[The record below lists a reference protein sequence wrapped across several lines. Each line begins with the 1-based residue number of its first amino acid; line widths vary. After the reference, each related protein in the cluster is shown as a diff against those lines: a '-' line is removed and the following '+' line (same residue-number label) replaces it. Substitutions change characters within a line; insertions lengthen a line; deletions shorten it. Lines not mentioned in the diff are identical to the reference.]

1 MISNDVLLISDM
13 AIYGGVEA
21 GGTKFSCI
29 IGCDPDHILDESAIH
44 TTSPEETLR
53 EVIHFFAS
61 ATETI
66 SAIGIGSFG
75 PIDLN
80 KTSRYFGYITNTPKR
95 GWRNTD
101 FVGTIGRALKIPIVF
116 DTDTNAAGLGEVK
129 WGNAQAVDHVL
140 YVTIGTGIG
149 GGFIIKGKPLHGL
162 LHPEIGHMRIPH
174 NWKQDPFPG
183 ICPFHGDC
191 LEGLAS
197 GPAIYKRW
205 GSPGESLP
213 TNHKAWALETQYIA
227 TGLVNLVCA
236 LSPQRII
243 LGGGVMK
250 QAELFD
256 KIRVKMKELSNRYF
270 EHKQLEENI
279 AEYVVPPKLGR
290 RAGVL
295 GALALAREAFDS

>member
-1 MISNDVLLISDM
+1 M

-29 IGCDPDHILDESAIH
+29 IGSDPDHILNESTIR
-44 TTSPEETLR
+44 TTTPEETLPQ
-53 EVIHFFAS
+53 VIEFFAK
-61 ATETI
+61 ATEPI

-80 KTSRYFGYITNTPKR
+80 QTSKSFGYITNTPKP
-95 GWRNTD
+95 GWKNTD
-101 FVGTIGRALKIPIVF
+101 IVGTISRALKIPIVF
-116 DTDTNAAGLGEVK
+116 DTDTNAACLGEVK
-129 WGNAQAVDHVL
+129 WGNAQALDHVL

-149 GGFIIKGKPLHGL
+149 GGYIIKGKPLHGL
-162 LHPEIGHMRIPH
+162 LHPEMGHMRIPH
-174 NWKQDPFPG
+174 DWTQDPFSG

-205 GSPGESLP
+205 GAPGEAIP
-213 TNHKAWALETQYIA
+213 VDHQAWALEAQYIA
-227 TGLVNLVCA
+227 TGLVNLLCA

-250 QAELFD
+250 RAELFD
-256 KIRVKMKELSNRYF
+256 EIRVKMKELSNRYF
-270 EHKQLEENI
+270 DHKQLQDDI
-279 AEYVVPPKLGR
+279 TEYVVPPKLGR
-290 RAGVL
+290 QVGVL
-295 GALALAREAFDS
+295 GALALAKDAFDSKSSDSIRIT

>member
-1 MISNDVLLISDM
+1 MP
-13 AIYGGVEA
+13 IYGGVEA

-29 IGCDPDHILDESAIH
+29 IGSDPDHILNESTIR
-44 TTSPEETLR
+44 TTTPEETLPQ
-53 EVIHFFAS
+53 VIEFFAR
-61 ATETI
+61 ATEPI

-80 KTSRYFGYITNTPKR
+80 RTSRSFGYITNTPKP

-101 FVGTIGRALKIPIVF
+101 LVGTIGCALKIPIVF
-116 DTDTNAAGLGEVK
+116 DTDTNVAGLGEIK
-129 WGNAQAVDHVL
+129 WGNAQALDHIL

-162 LHPEIGHMRIPH
+162 LHPEMGHMRIPH
-174 NWKQDPFPG
+174 DWKQDPFPG

-205 GSPGESLP
+205 GAPGESIP
-213 TNHKAWALETQYIA
+213 NNHQAWALETQYIA
-227 TGLVNLVCA
+227 TGLVNLLCA

-243 LGGGVMK
+243 LGGGVMTR
-250 QAELFD
+250 AELFD
-256 KIRVKMKELSNRYF
+256 EIRVKMKELSNQYF
-270 EHKQLEENI
+270 DHKELQEDI
-279 AEYVVPPKLGR
+279 AEYVVPPKLGK
-290 RAGVL
+290 RAGIL
-295 GALALAREAFDS
+295 GTLAIAKDAFDS